1 MLIAGKDL
9 RRSVRDRSAIM
20 TAVVAPLV
28 LAFILSSVLGDAST
42 TLNAEFAVVDQDG
55 GEVSQRFV
63 GQVLES
69 LTEQGVTITEVDS
82 PDEARRMAEDGEV
95 AAAFVLPSGLS
106 DAVQSFQEAEIT
118 IIANPESSV
127 GVQIAESVAGGFAAE
142 LNSVRLSISTVLAG
156 RGEPATVE
164 TVQELQSEAVSS
176 STPVGVEEQAAG
188 SRQFDGNTFFAAGI
202 SVFFLFFTAQIG
214 AVSLLQER
222 KEGTLARLVAAPVAR
237 SSVVGAK
244 AIYSF
249 VLGALSMAILI
260 VASHFLMSARWGDP
274 LAVAVLVLS
283 AVFAAMGLQS
293 LVTTLAKTDEQA
305 AGYGAIVGV
314 TLGMLGGTFFPLS
327 QAPGLMAQL
336 SFVAPHAWIMDGLG
350 ELSGGAGTLADV
362 LPAIAALL
370 LFGMITG
377 ALAFVRS
384 RSLVVA

>member
-1 MLIAGKDL
+1 
-9 RRSVRDRSAIM
+9 
-20 TAVVAPLV
+20 VVAPLV

-164 TVQELQSEAVSS
+164 TVQELQSEATSS
-176 STPVGVEEQAAG
+176 LIPVGVEEQAAG
-188 SRQFDGNTFFAAGI
+188 SR
-202 SVFFLFFTAQIG
+202 
-214 AVSLLQER
+214 
-222 KEGTLARLVAAPVAR
+222 
-237 SSVVGAK
+237 
-244 AIYSF
+244 
-249 VLGALSMAILI
+249 
-260 VASHFLMSARWGDP
+260 
-274 LAVAVLVLS
+274 
-283 AVFAAMGLQS
+283 
-293 LVTTLAKTDEQA
+293 
-305 AGYGAIVGV
+305 
-314 TLGMLGGTFFPLS
+314 
-327 QAPGLMAQL
+327 
-336 SFVAPHAWIMDGLG
+336 
-350 ELSGGAGTLADV
+350 
-362 LPAIAALL
+362 
-370 LFGMITG
+370 
-377 ALAFVRS
+377 
-384 RSLVVA
+384 